1 MAHHQSRASLGPFL
15 AIAIDFGTTY
25 SGVSYALS
33 TCPDSVV
40 PITGYPGSEVG
51 YNDPVQVPSVLDLDT
66 GKWGYEVAPSMK
78 PMRWFKMLL
87 LREEDMGK
95 DTLQDAVYVTEAR
108 RQLRKRRKSAEDV
121 VAIFLSKLWEHTLA
135 QLGTKMLDGLPF
147 KVAITVPAIWPPYA
161 EEAMRRAAKT
171 AGILKYRHAGDTT
184 LELIQEPEAAAL
196 SILLERR
203 SLPEIAASLKIPG
216 YRVISNCLARLETHL
231 SFATPEVVQLYDV
244 ISYMINSTNPYQV
257 KECVTGDGKL
267 AGATLIDE
275 AFENH
280 LYTKTSLKINDL
292 ERDEYQSF
300 MARWEMNPKRL
311 FNGQPEQPDFVFDA
325 PIKAVGTWNRMRK
338 KTEFRLTSEEMEF
351 FFDKSYTG
359 IRVLISEQLKRVKQ
373 ATGQRP
379 NHIFLV
385 GGLGDSPYIY
395 NKLKALYAN
404 TTVFRPHS
412 RWSAVAS
419 GGVMRL
425 LRDGIIAQAPPS
437 QEKERALRSLPE
449 VFSRRSRYNYGIA
462 VKCDIE
468 YLDDFDMEKDKVE
481 IGPEGRYFTYR
492 MQWYLVK
499 GEEVLR
505 HSPVEVP
512 YDRYVQDERPPK
524 CIFSIRYSHESEP
537 PKRREATKILCQM
550 ECDWDKPI
558 EQWKRVGNPS
568 DGWRKYDDLTLAMT
582 FEGGQPKWHLRVG
595 TNTEVQNL
603 QIKYMD

>member
-1 MAHHQSRASLGPFL
+1 MVYHQIRASAGPFL

-25 SGVSYALS
+25 SGVSYAVS
-33 TCPDSVV
+33 TFPDSIV

-87 LREEDMGK
+87 LREEDIGK
-95 DTLQDAVYVTEAR
+95 DTIQDSVYVREAR
-108 RQLRKRRKSAEDV
+108 QQLRERGRSAENV

-161 EEAMRRAAKT
+161 EEAMRRAAQA
-171 AGILKYRHAGDTT
+171 AGILEYRHAGDTT

-203 SLPEIAASLKIPG
+203 SLPEIAASLKLIG
-216 YRVISNCLARLETHL
+216 YRVMSNCFRRLETRL
-231 SFATPEVVQLYDV
+231 SFATREAAQF
-244 ISYMINSTNPYQV
+244 YMINSTNPYQV

-275 AFENH
+275 AFVNH

-292 ERDEYQSF
+292 GRDEYQSF

-325 PIKAVGTWNRMRK
+325 PIKAVRAWNRVRK
-338 KTEFRLTSEEMEF
+338 KTEFRLTSEEMRF

-359 IRVLISEQLKRVKQ
+359 IRMLISEQLRRVKQ

-395 NKLKALYAN
+395 NKLKALYQN
-404 TTVFRPHS
+404 ITVLRPHS

-425 LRDGIIAQAPPS
+425 LRDGIITHASPG
-437 QEKERALRSLPE
+437 QEKERILRSLPE
-449 VFSRRSRYNYGIA
+449 VTSRRSRYSYGIA
-462 VKCDIE
+462 VRCSIE
-468 YLDDFDMEKDKVE
+468 YLDDFDKDKDEVE
-481 IGPEGRYFTYR
+481 IDAEGRNVTYR
-492 MQWYLVK
+492 MKWYLVK

-505 HSPVEVP
+505 HSPVKVP
-512 YDRYVQDERPPK
+512 YTKYVQDELPPK
-524 CIFSIRYSHESEP
+524 CIFSIRYSRESEP
-537 PKRREATKILCQM
+537 PRRREGTKILCQI

-558 EQWKRVGNPS
+558 DEWKRVGNPS
-568 DGWRKYDDLTLAMT
+568 DGWRKYDDLALAMT

-595 TNTEVQNL
+595 TNTEVQNV

>member
-1 MAHHQSRASLGPFL
+1 MVYHQIRASAGPFL

-25 SGVSYALS
+25 SGVSYAVS
-33 TCPDSVV
+33 TFPDSIV

-87 LREEDMGK
+87 LREEDIGK
-95 DTLQDAVYVTEAR
+95 DTIQDSVYVREAR
-108 RQLRKRRKSAEDV
+108 QQLRERGRSAENV

-161 EEAMRRAAKT
+161 EEAMRRAAQA
-171 AGILKYRHAGDTT
+171 AGILEYRHAGDTT

-203 SLPEIAASLKIPG
+203 SLPEIAA
-216 YRVISNCLARLETHL
+216 RN
-231 SFATPEVVQLYDV
+231 SFVVCDAGGGTVDV

-275 AFENH
+275 AFVNH

-292 ERDEYQSF
+292 GRDEYQSF

-325 PIKAVGTWNRMRK
+325 PIKAVRAWNRVRK
-338 KTEFRLTSEEMEF
+338 KTEFRLTSEEMRF

-359 IRVLISEQLKRVKQ
+359 IRMLISEQLRRVKQ

-395 NKLKALYAN
+395 NKLKALYQN
-404 TTVFRPHS
+404 ITVLRPHS

-425 LRDGIIAQAPPS
+425 LRDGIITHASPG
-437 QEKERALRSLPE
+437 QEKERILRSLPE
-449 VFSRRSRYNYGIA
+449 VTSRRSRYSYGIA
-462 VKCDIE
+462 VRCSIE
-468 YLDDFDMEKDKVE
+468 YLDDFDKDKDEVE
-481 IGPEGRYFTYR
+481 IDAEGRNVTYR
-492 MQWYLVK
+492 MKWYLVK
-499 GEEVLR
+499 V
-505 HSPVEVP
+505 
-512 YDRYVQDERPPK
+512 
-524 CIFSIRYSHESEP
+524 
-537 PKRREATKILCQM
+537 
-550 ECDWDKPI
+550 CDI
-558 EQWKRVGNPS
+558 NELSRG
-568 DGWRKYDDLTLAMT
+568 
-582 FEGGQPKWHLRVG
+582 
-595 TNTEVQNL
+595 
-603 QIKYMD
+603 I

>member
-1 MAHHQSRASLGPFL
+1 MVYHQIRASAGPFL

-25 SGVSYALS
+25 SGVSYAVS
-33 TCPDSVV
+33 TFPDSIV

-87 LREEDMGK
+87 LREEDIGK
-95 DTLQDAVYVTEAR
+95 DTIQDAV
-108 RQLRKRRKSAEDV
+108 
-121 VAIFLSKLWEHTLA
+121 
-135 QLGTKMLDGLPF
+135 
-147 KVAITVPAIWPPYA
+147 
-161 EEAMRRAAKT
+161 
-171 AGILKYRHAGDTT
+171 
-184 LELIQEPEAAAL
+184 
-196 SILLERR
+196 
-203 SLPEIAASLKIPG
+203 
-216 YRVISNCLARLETHL
+216 LETHL
-231 SFATPEVVQLYDV
+231 SFVTREVAQLYDV

-267 AGATLIDE
+267 AGAMLIDE
-275 AFENH
+275 AFVNH
-280 LYTKTSLKINDL
+280 LYTRTSLKINDL
-292 ERDEYQSF
+292 GRDEYQSF

-325 PIKAVGTWNRMRK
+325 PIKAVRAWNRVRK
-338 KTEFRLTSEEMEF
+338 KTEFRLTSEEMRF

-359 IRVLISEQLKRVKQ
+359 IRMLISEQLRRVKQ

-395 NKLKALYAN
+395 NKLKALYEN
-404 TTVFRPHS
+404 ITVLRPHS

-425 LRDGIIAQAPPS
+425 LRDGIITHASPS
-437 QEKERALRSLPE
+437 QEKERILRSLPE
-449 VFSRRSRYNYGIA
+449 VTSRKSRYSYGIA
-462 VKCDIE
+462 VRCSIE
-468 YLDDFDMEKDKVE
+468 YLDDFDKDKDEVE
-481 IGPEGRYFTYR
+481 IDAEGRNVTYR
-492 MQWYLVK
+492 MKWYLVK

-505 HSPVEVP
+505 HSPVKVP
-512 YDRYVQDERPPK
+512 YTKYVQDELPPK
-524 CIFSIRYSHESEP
+524 CIFSVRYSRESEP
-537 PKRREATKILCQM
+537 PRRREGTKILCQI

-558 EQWKRVGNPS
+558 DQWKRVGNPS
-568 DGWRKYDDLTLAMT
+568 DGWRKYDDLALAMT

-595 TNTEVQNL
+595 TNTEVQNV

>member
-1 MAHHQSRASLGPFL
+1 MVYHQIRASAGPFL

-25 SGVSYALS
+25 SGVSYAVS
-33 TCPDSVV
+33 TFPDSIV

-87 LREEDMGK
+87 LREEDIGK
-95 DTLQDAVYVTEAR
+95 DTIQDSVYVREAR
-108 RQLRKRRKSAEDV
+108 QQLRERGRSAENV

-161 EEAMRRAAKT
+161 EEAMRRAAQA
-171 AGILKYRHAGDTT
+171 AGILEYRHAGDTT

-203 SLPEIAASLKIPG
+203 SLPEIAASLKDADD
-216 YRVISNCLARLETHL
+216 R
-231 SFATPEVVQLYDV
+231 DV

-275 AFENH
+275 AFVNH

-292 ERDEYQSF
+292 GRDEYQSF

-311 FNGQPEQPDFVFDA
+311 FNGQPEQPDFV
-325 PIKAVGTWNRMRK
+325 
-338 KTEFRLTSEEMEF
+338 EEMRF

-359 IRVLISEQLKRVKQ
+359 IRMLISEQLRRVKQ

-395 NKLKALYAN
+395 NKLKALYQN
-404 TTVFRPHS
+404 ITVLRPHS

-425 LRDGIIAQAPPS
+425 LRDGIITHASPG
-437 QEKERALRSLPE
+437 QEKEKILRSLPE
-449 VFSRRSRYNYGIA
+449 VTSRRSRYSYGIA
-462 VKCDIE
+462 VRCSIE
-468 YLDDFDMEKDKVE
+468 YLNDFDKDKDEVE
-481 IGPEGRYFTYR
+481 IDAEGRNVTYR
-492 MQWYLVK
+492 MKWYLVK

-505 HSPVEVP
+505 HSPVKVP
-512 YDRYVQDERPPK
+512 YTKYVQDELPPK
-524 CIFSIRYSHESEP
+524 CIFSIRYSRESKP
-537 PKRREATKILCQM
+537 PTRREGTKILCQI

-558 EQWKRVGNPS
+558 DQWKRVGNPS
-568 DGWRKYDDLTLAMT
+568 EGWRKYDDLALAMT

-595 TNTEVQNL
+595 TNTEVQNV

>member
-1 MAHHQSRASLGPFL
+1 MAYHQSRASAGPFL

-25 SGVSYALS
+25 SGVSYAVS
-33 TCPDSVV
+33 TFPDSIV

-66 GKWGYEVAPSMK
+66 GKWGYEVAPSMR

-95 DTLQDAVYVTEAR
+95 DTLQDAVYMREAR
-108 RQLRKRRKSAEDV
+108 QQLRERGRSAENV
-121 VAIFLSKLWEHTLA
+121 VAIFLSKLWTHTLA

-161 EEAMRRAAKT
+161 EQTMRRAAAA
-171 AGILKYRHAGDTT
+171 AGILEYRHAGDTT

-203 SLPEIAASLKIPG
+203 SLPEIAASPK
-216 YRVISNCLARLETHL
+216 LE
-231 SFATPEVVQLYDV
+231 
-244 ISYMINSTNPYQV
+244 
-257 KECVTGDGKL
+257 GKL

-275 AFENH
+275 AFVNH

-325 PIKAVGTWNRMRK
+325 PIKAVRAWNRMRK
-338 KTEFRLTSEEMEF
+338 KTEFRLTSEEMRF

-359 IRVLISEQLKRVKQ
+359 IRMLISEQLRRVKQ
-373 ATGQRP
+373 ATGNRP

-395 NKLKALYAN
+395 NKLKALYEN
-404 TTVFRPHS
+404 ITVLRPHS

-425 LRDGIIAQAPPS
+425 LRDGIITHASPGQD
-437 QEKERALRSLPE
+437 QERVLRSLPE
-449 VFSRRSRYNYGIA
+449 VTSRRSRYSYGIA
-462 VKCDIE
+462 VRCSVE
-468 YLDDFDMEKDKVE
+468 HLDDFDEDKDQIE
-481 IGPEGRYFTYR
+481 IDAEGRNVTYR
-492 MQWYLVK
+492 MKWYLVK

-505 HSPVEVP
+505 HSPVKVP
-512 YDRYVQDERPPK
+512 YTKYVQEELPPT
-524 CIFSIRYSHESEP
+524 CIFSIRYSRESEP
-537 PKRREATKILCQM
+537 PRRRQGTKILCQI

-595 TNTEVQNL
+595 TNTEVQNV

>member
-1 MAHHQSRASLGPFL
+1 MAYHHSRAAPVPFL

-25 SGVSYALS
+25 SGVSYAVS
-33 TCPDSVV
+33 TYPDSIE
-40 PITGYPGSEVG
+40 PIKGYPGSGVG
-51 YNDPVQVPSVLDLDT
+51 FNDPVQVPSALDLDT
-66 GKWGYEVAPSMK
+66 GKWGYEVAPSTK

-87 LREEDMGK
+87 LREEDMGN
-95 DTLQDAVYVTEAR
+95 DTIQNAVYVREAR
-108 RQLRKRRKSAEDV
+108 QQLRKRKRSAETV
-121 VAIFLSKLWEHTLA
+121 VAAFLSKLWEHTLA
-135 QLGTKMLDGLPF
+135 QLRTRMTLDALPF

-161 EEAMRRAAKT
+161 EETMRRAAQA
-171 AGILKYRHAGDTT
+171 AGILECRHAGDTT

-203 SLPEIAASLKIPG
+203 NLPEIAAS
-216 YRVISNCLARLETHL
+216 
-231 SFATPEVVQLYDV
+231 
-244 ISYMINSTNPYQV
+244 
-257 KECVTGDGKL
+257 KL

-280 LYTKTSLKINDL
+280 LCTKTSLKINDL
-292 ERDEYQSF
+292 ERNEYQSF

-338 KTEFRLTSEEMEF
+338 KTEFRLTSEEMSF

-359 IRVLISEQLKRVKQ
+359 IRMLISEQLRRVKQ

-395 NKLKALYAN
+395 NKLEALYEDI
-404 TTVFRPHS
+404 TVLRPHS
-412 RWSAVAS
+412 QWSAVAF

-425 LRDGIIAQAPPS
+425 LRDGIITHAS
-437 QEKERALRSLPE
+437 SIQERERILTVFPE
-449 VFSRRSRYNYGIA
+449 VISRKSRYSYGIA
-462 VKCDIE
+462 ARCSLE
-468 YLDDFDMEKDKVE
+468 SLDDFDKDKDEVE
-481 IGPEGRYFTYR
+481 INPEGRKVTFR
-492 MQWYLVK
+492 MNWYLVK

-505 HSPVEVP
+505 HSPVELP
-512 YDRYVQDERPPK
+512 YTKFAQGKLPPK
-524 CIFSIRYSHESEP
+524 CNFSIRYSRASEP
-537 PKRREATKILCQM
+537 PARREDTEILCQI

-568 DGWRKYDDLTLAMT
+568 NGWRKYDDLALAMT
-582 FEGGQPKWHLRVG
+582 FEGGSTKVASTG
-595 TNTEVQNL
+595 G
-603 QIKYMD
+603 D

>member
-1 MAHHQSRASLGPFL
+1 MVHHQIRASAGPFL

-25 SGVSYALS
+25 SGVSYAVS
-33 TCPDSVV
+33 TFPDSIV

-66 GKWGYEVAPSMK
+66 GTWGYEVAPSMR

-95 DTLQDAVYVTEAR
+95 DTIQDAVYVREAR
-108 RQLRKRRKSAEDV
+108 QQLRERGRSAENV

-161 EEAMRRAAKT
+161 EEAMRRAAAA
-171 AGILKYRHAGDTT
+171 AGILEYRHAGDTT

-203 SLPEIAASLKIPG
+203 SLPEIAAG
-216 YRVISNCLARLETHL
+216 N
-231 SFATPEVVQLYDV
+231 SFVVCDAGGGTVDV
-244 ISYMINSTNPYQV
+244 ISYIINSTNPYQV
-257 KECVTGDGKL
+257 KECVTGDGRL

-275 AFENH
+275 AFVNH
-280 LYTKTSLKINDL
+280 LYTQTSLKINDL
-292 ERDEYQSF
+292 GRDEYQSF

-325 PIKAVGTWNRMRK
+325 PIKAVRAWNRVRK
-338 KTEFRLTSEEMEF
+338 RTELRLTSEEMEF
-351 FFDKSYTG
+351 FFAKSYTG
-359 IRVLISEQLKRVKQ
+359 IRMLISEQLKRVKQ
-373 ATGQRP
+373 TTGRRP

-395 NKLKALYAN
+395 NKLKALDKSI
-404 TTVFRPHS
+404 TVLRPHS

-425 LRDGIIAQAPPS
+425 LRDGIITRASAS
-437 QEKERALRSLPE
+437 QERERILKSLPE
-449 VFSRRSRYNYGIA
+449 VTSRKSRYSYGIA
-462 VKCDIE
+462 VRNSIE
-468 YLDDFDMEKDKVE
+468 GLTDFDKDKDEVE
-481 IGPEGRYFTYR
+481 TDVEGRNVTYR
-492 MQWYLVK
+492 MKWYLVR

-512 YDRYVQDERPPK
+512 YVKYVQDELPPK
-524 CIFSIRYSHESEP
+524 CIFSIRYSRESKP
-537 PKRREATKILCQM
+537 PKRREGTKILCQI

-558 EQWKRVGNPS
+558 DRWKRVGNPS
-568 DGWRKYDDLTLAMT
+568 DGWRKHDDLTLGMT

-595 TNTEVQNL
+595 TNTEVQNV
-603 QIKYMD
+603 QITYMD